1 MDDGIEV
8 TLALTDAG
16 IIQEVLSSHAST
28 SRAPQIYSSDDKDD
42 NAKLPVAILQ
52 NVWQVR
58 RKTYL
63 LRF

>member
-28 SRAPQIYSSDDKDD
+28 SRAPQIDSSDDEDD
-42 NAKLPVAILQ
+42 NAKLPVAIPENAL
-52 NVWQVR
+52 QVR
-58 RKTYL
+58 
-63 LRF
+63 